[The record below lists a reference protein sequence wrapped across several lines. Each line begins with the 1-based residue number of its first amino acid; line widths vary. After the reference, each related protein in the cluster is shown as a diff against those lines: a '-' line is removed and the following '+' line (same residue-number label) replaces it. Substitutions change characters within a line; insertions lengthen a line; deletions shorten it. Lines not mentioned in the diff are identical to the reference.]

1 MFLPGF
7 SLSFGLQVTL
17 LNNFINLMTVINN
30 TSPAS
35 QPAGDNGM
43 GFLLG
48 VIVLILFVLGIY
60 YYGLPLLQR
69 STTPSVNVPGKID
82 VNVNNK

>member
-1 MFLPGF
+1 
-7 SLSFGLQVTL
+7 
-17 LNNFINLMTVINN
+17 MTVINN
-30 TSPAS
+30 TTPAA

-48 VIVLILFVLGIY
+48 VIVLILFVMGVF

-69 STTPSVNVPGKID
+69 SVPTIPTVNVPGKVD